1 MLGQHHESAFVR
13 PDKHSYLEWCWQ
25 GTLEKGRG
33 YIWMLYESIP
43 FDLSYKFHLS
53 SKQPGL
59 VIPQQKRLMSP
70 QCLMNKGL
78 DNAHLELSSTKSFT
92 AI

>member
-1 MLGQHHESAFVR
+1 MSLPLSGRTSTVTWNGA
-13 PDKHSYLEWCWQ
+13 
-25 GTLEKGRG
+25 GKGLWRREEVTYG
-33 YIWMLYESIP
+33 CCMRVSHLI
-43 FDLSYKFHLS
+43 LSYKFHLS

-70 QCLMNKGL
+70 QRLMNKGL
-78 DNAHLELSSTKSFT
+78 DNAHLGLSSTKSPT